1 MRQRTAFALLPLA
14 LALAACA
21 STPKSEEPVATAVTG
36 DWRQVASSA
45 TQNAFLDMSSLEQT
59 DKGLKATVKINY
71 LAGQTFGKETFQSVR
86 NVYILDCA
94 GRKIAD
100 RENALYAGTDNSGKR
115 INYASRNANNLI
127 WRDAPVAS
135 IDGELLTYACRQNV
149 PAPVR

>member
-1 MRQRTAFALLPLA
+1 M
-14 LALAACA
+14 
-21 STPKSEEPVATAVTG
+21 
-36 DWRQVASSA
+36 
-45 TQNAFLDMSSLEQT
+45 
-59 DKGLKATVKINY
+59 
-71 LAGQTFGKETFQSVR
+71 R